1 MTANAQFG
9 MSAPRLHKKVFVEL
23 EYPVLVTQE
32 DGTDTLLRGLML
44 DPARALD
51 RLGADHANLN
61 DADKV
66 LQAIAMLA
74 NVSMNIVDCLD
85 TADLLNLIDR
95 CHEIYKGINAQI
107 LFPAGRDPCNSIAT
121 PPFRKKFPS

>member
-1 MTANAQFG
+1 MTANRQLG
-9 MSAPRLHKKVFVEL
+9 MGAARLQKVYVQL

-32 DGTDTLLRGLML
+32 CGTDTLLRGLML

-51 RLGADHANLN
+51 QAGSDHANLN

-74 NVSMNIVDCLD
+74 NVSMDTVDCLD

-95 CHEIYKGINAQI
+95 CHEIYKRVNSEM
-107 LFPAGRDPCNSIAT
+107 LFSAGRDPCNSIAT
-121 PPFRKKFPS
+121 PPFRKKFSS

>member
-1 MTANAQFG
+1 MTAKAQLG
-9 MSAPRLHKKVFVEL
+9 ISAPRLHKKVFVEL

-32 DGTDTLLRGLML
+32 CGTETLLRGLML

-51 RLGADHANLN
+51 HLGAEHANLN

-66 LQAIAMLA
+66 LQAIAKLA

-85 TADLLNLIDR
+85 AADLLNLIDR

-107 LFPAGRDPCNSIAT
+107 LSPAEREPCNSIAT
-121 PPFRKKFPS
+121 PPFRKKFFS